1 MIKLELKIEEV
12 QLVLNALSQLPYA
25 TSAELI
31 DLIKS
36 TAQKQ
41 LADLKAQREAESV
54 ADKSK
59 Q

>member
-12 QLVLNALSQLPYA
+12 QLVLNALSQLPYS

-41 LADLKAQREAESV
+41 LNELKAQREAEAV